1 MCFVLSHALC
11 FMYNVLCTM
20 CYVLCAM
27 CHAMCYVLCVTLC
40 IMYYELCLICYV
52 IYTYIYIL
60 ESVGALRAPLILLL
74 AYSLTTFLSSP
85 RCTPSTH
92 TPQPRAQEN
101 AIMSLKHSSLKSVA
115 HPRNDNRHQSYST
128 WSWHYI
134 QAWICR
140 MWSRALQLRWTQ
152 NQKLIARVT
161 SVNIRQASYLCKRE
175 LTITKKRNQ
184 TGHICSSTEV

>member
-1 MCFVLSHALC
+1 MPRTSSGESSRRWKSNSETGTSKKSFFAPGTIWGEPGFEPWTQEMGLHL
-11 FMYNVLCTM
+11 FWYMYI
-20 CYVLCAM
+20 Y
-27 CHAMCYVLCVTLC
+27 
-40 IMYYELCLICYV
+40 
-52 IYTYIYIL
+52 IYTYIL

-115 HPRNDNRHQSYST
+115 HPRNDNRHQSYGT

-140 MWSRALQLRWTQ
+140 MWSRAFQLRWTQ

-161 SVNIRQASYLCKRE
+161 SVDIRQASYLCKTE
-175 LTITKKRNQ
+175 LTITKKRNE
-184 TGHICSSTEV
+184 TGHICS